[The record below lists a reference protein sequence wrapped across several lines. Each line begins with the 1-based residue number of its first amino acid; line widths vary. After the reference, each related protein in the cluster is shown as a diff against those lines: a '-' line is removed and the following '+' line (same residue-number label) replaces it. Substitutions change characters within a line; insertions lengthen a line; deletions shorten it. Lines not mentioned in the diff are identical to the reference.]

1 MNLDFQYK
9 ILFLGD
15 TEVGKTSLLIRYSDN
30 KFENDGLPTLG
41 VDLRNKYVQIENKKI
56 RLDLW
61 DTAGQERFLN
71 ITKNYF
77 KGSHGII
84 FVCDVTKKKTYERL
98 KIWIEDAKSNV
109 SEKTEMII
117 AGNKIDLQNREVSKE
132 ELKNIS
138 DKYNIP
144 FLETS
149 AKTGEGVEEIFNT
162 LIHNIFQK
170 KDFGIYIHDEEENK
184 SRKNSLA
191 LKKSDANDKNN
202 NIDTS
207 KCNC

>member
-1 MNLDFQYK
+1 M
-9 ILFLGD
+9 
-15 TEVGKTSLLIRYSDN
+15 
-30 KFENDGLPTLG
+30 
-41 VDLRNKYVQIENKKI
+41 
-56 RLDLW
+56 
-61 DTAGQERFLN
+61 
-71 ITKNYF
+71 
-77 KGSHGII
+77 
-84 FVCDVTKKKTYERL
+84 
-98 KIWIEDAKSNV
+98 

-149 AKTGEGVEEIFNT
+149 AKTGEGVEEVFNT

-170 KDFGIYIHDEEENK
+170 KDFGVYIPDEEEGNP
-184 SRKNSLA
+184 RKNSVP
-191 LKKSDANDKNN
+191 LKKSSAKDKNN
-202 NIDTS
+202 NTDTS